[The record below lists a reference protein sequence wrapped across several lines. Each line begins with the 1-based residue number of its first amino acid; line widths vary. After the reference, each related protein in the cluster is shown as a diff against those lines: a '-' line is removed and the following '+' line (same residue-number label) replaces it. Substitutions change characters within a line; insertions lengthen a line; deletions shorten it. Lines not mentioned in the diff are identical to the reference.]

1 MWNENYD
8 RWDKLKQLFTQE
20 ANGSKILV
28 TTRTSQ
34 VASLMSTA
42 DSYPLQG
49 LSHQDSKLF
58 FEKIAFGDEADK
70 ANSNLTAIGEE
81 IVERSG
87 HVPLVLKT
95 LGTLLYKNPNKD
107 EWLIIRNSVKWE
119 PEQGRNNILSALKL
133 SYAHLPSH
141 LQRCFAYCS
150 LFPRNFCFSSD
161 YMICNWMAHGFLE
174 SPAEYEDLE
183 DAGLRYL
190 KKLFSRCFFQDIEDH
205 GYLFTFKMHNLT
217 YDLVEKM
224 AQANYR
230 TVDLRMLHDDVN
242 SQQLC
247 SAFLFS
253 WHWKG
258 Q

>member
-1 MWNENYD
+1 
-8 RWDKLKQLFTQE
+8 
-20 ANGSKILV
+20 
-28 TTRTSQ
+28 
-34 VASLMSTA
+34 
-42 DSYPLQG
+42 
-49 LSHQDSKLF
+49 
-58 FEKIAFGDEADK
+58 
-70 ANSNLTAIGEE
+70 
-81 IVERSG
+81 
-87 HVPLVLKT
+87 
-95 LGTLLYKNPNKD
+95 
-107 EWLIIRNSVKWE
+107 
-119 PEQGRNNILSALKL
+119 
-133 SYAHLPSH
+133 
-141 LQRCFAYCS
+141 
-150 LFPRNFCFSSD
+150 
-161 YMICNWMAHGFLE
+161 MICNWMAHGFLE

-183 DAGLRYL
+183 DVGLRYL

-230 TVDLRMLHDDVN
+230 TVDLRILHDDVN